1 MVPVIIILVL
11 IMMIPLAAGIVGGL
25 TATPEKTYGPINP
38 PMVCP
43 HCNTAGTVRTK
54 TIMQKKGISGGK
66 ATAAVLTDG
75 LSLLVTGLARKE
87 RKTQAHCTRCNNTW
101 VF

>member
-1 MVPVIIILVL
+1 ML
-11 IMMIPLAAGIVGGL
+11 IVTVPLAAGIVSGL
-25 TATPEKTYGPINP
+25 TATPDKTYGQINLQI
-38 PMVCP
+38 VCP
-43 HCNTAGTVRTK
+43 HCNTTGTVRTK

-87 RKTQAHCTRCNNTW
+87 RKTQAHRTHCNNTW